1 MAKMTDD
8 QLRALTDAEMQDAS
22 AESGYGGLLAAAR
35 AKAEYYFQGLPKG
48 DLAPP
53 EVEGRSSVVDTTVAN
68 TVLGMHG
75 PLMKIFCG
83 TDNVVEFTETQPDD
97 EQKAKQATE
106 YLNYLL
112 RKKNPGY
119 MIIYTWIMDA
129 LKSKVGFIKVWWD
142 DAPVETAEE
151 YRGQTDVQLAILLD
165 DEEIEVT
172 AQRAYEDEAAAKQKA
187 SALEQAGQQLQQMA
201 AQVQQQSA
209 QNPQAAQQGMQQLQQ
224 AQQQFAAMQQQPVPM
239 LYDITVK
246 RTREGGRLCI
256 ENIPP
261 DEMFVSRSCK
271 DIDDNTFK
279 GHRVRRTVA
288 YLKERGYDTE
298 GMSFDDPAETPE
310 ARERDLLGLQSQLI
324 APAESEDKDSRL
336 VWLEECYVYADLDG
350 DGAALFKVMRA
361 GGKILDR
368 EKVDANPFV
377 DLASIPLPHQF
388 FGWSMADLAMPHQK
402 IKTSLKRSVLDNL
415 YLQVNGRYW
424 AVPEQVNIDDLL
436 NSRPGG
442 VVRVKNPQ
450 GVGRLDQGV
459 GDIASAMGMMEAAE
473 RDAEEATGYTR
484 QSQGGGMQVAQ
495 TATQSNIVTN
505 RADER
510 LELVARTM
518 AETGFARLF
527 KKMLRLVSQYQNK
540 AEQVKL
546 SGGWADVDP
555 REWTNQFDMSPG
567 VGLGT
572 GNKDQLVQHLMA
584 LKQSQ
589 VTALQIGYATP
600 ANLFAADKKLTEA
613 LGFRDADRF
622 FTDPAQMPQK
632 EPQQDPAVVKAQLD
646 AQARKEQLEF
656 EREKAQMLAQ
666 VELQAAEMK
675 AQAQMEVDR
684 NRQELEAQQQTVR
697 IQLEAEQA
705 ERDAQRRHDEQMAK
719 IEFEREKLAFEQW
732 KVNLQHDAD
741 IVKAQIAARAQSESL
756 AAAETQSNEDMAANG
771 NA

>member
-8 QLRALTDAEMQDAS
+8 ELRALTDAEMQDAS

-53 EVEGRSSVVDTTVAN
+53 EIEGRSSVVDTTVAN

-83 TDNVVEFTETQPDD
+83 TDHVVEFEGTTPDD
-97 EQKAKQATE
+97 EQKAKEATE

-119 MIIYTWIMDA
+119 MIIYTWIFDA

-142 DAPVETAEE
+142 DSPSVTTEE

-165 DEEIEVT
+165 DAAIEVT
-172 AQRAYEDEAAAKQKA
+172 GQRAYEDEEAAKQKA
-187 SALEQAGQQLQQMA
+187 KMLE
-201 AQVQQQSA
+201 
-209 QNPQAAQQGMQQLQQ
+209 QAAQQLTQMAAGDPNAYMQ
-224 AQQQFAAMQQQPVPM
+224 AQQQFAAMQAQPVPM

-246 RTREGGRLCI
+246 RTRKGGWLCI

-261 DEMFVSRSCK
+261 DEMMVSRSCK
-271 DIDDNTFK
+271 DIDDDTFK
-279 GHRVRRTVA
+279 GHRVRRTVG
-288 YLKERGYDTE
+288 YLKERGYDVSDI
-298 GMSFDDPAETPE
+298 SFDDPSQTAE
-310 ARERDLLGLQSQLI
+310 AAERDRYGLQAQLV
-324 APAESEDKDSRL
+324 APGEAQNPDARQ
-336 VWLEECYVYADLDG
+336 VWLEECYVHGNLDG
-350 DGAALFKVMRA
+350 DGPALFKVMRA
-361 GGKILDR
+361 GGKVLDR

-388 FGWSMADLAMPHQK
+388 FGWSPADLAMPHQK
-402 IKTSLKRSVLDNL
+402 LKTSLKRSVLDNL
-415 YLQVNGRYW
+415 YLQVNGRYF
-424 AVPEQVNIDDLL
+424 AVEQQVNIDDLL

-442 VVRVKNPQ
+442 IVRIKQQ
-450 GVGRLDQGV
+450 GAVGRLDQGV
-459 GDIASAMGMMEAAE
+459 GDIGSAMTMMESAE

-495 TATQSNIVTN
+495 TATQSNIITN

-527 KKMLRLVSQYQNK
+527 KKMLRLVTQYQNK
-540 AEQVKL
+540 REQVKL
-546 SGGWADVDP
+546 SGGWVDIDP
-555 REWTNQFDMSPG
+555 REWTNQFDLTPN

-589 VTALQIGYATP
+589 IQALQIGYATP
-600 ANLFAADKKLTEA
+600 ENLFAADKKLTEA
-613 LGFRDADRF
+613 LGFRNSDQF
-622 FTDPAQMPQK
+622 FTDPTKMPPKQ
-632 EPQQDPAVVKAQLD
+632 PVQDPAAIKAQLD
-646 AQARKEQLEF
+646 AQNRQAELQF

-666 VELQAAEMK
+666 VELHVADTK
-675 AQAQMEVDR
+675 ARAQMEVDR
-684 NRQELEAQQQTVR
+684 NRQELEAQQQQVR

-741 IVKAQIAARAQSESL
+741 IVKAQIAAQVKSEAL
-756 AAAETQSNEDMAANG
+756 TAAEDQSSKDMAANG

>member
-8 QLRALTDAEMQDAS
+8 ELRALTDAEMQDAS
-22 AESGYGGLLAAAR
+22 AEAGYGGLLAAAR
-35 AKAEYYFQGLPKG
+35 AKSEYYFQGLAKG

-53 EVEGRSSVVDTTVAN
+53 EIEGRSSVVDTTVAN

-83 TDNVVEFTETQPDD
+83 TDHVVEFAETHPDD

-142 DAPVETAEE
+142 DAPVETTEE

-165 DEEIEVT
+165 DGEIEVT
-172 AQRAYEDEAAAKQKA
+172 GQRAYVDEDAAKQRA
-187 SALEQAGQQLQQMA
+187 QMLEQAAQQLQQMA
-201 AQVQQQSA
+201 AGDPQQFA
-209 QNPQAAQQGMQQLQQ
+209 Q
-224 AQQQFAAMQQQPVPM
+224 AQQQFAAMQQQPELM

-246 RTREGGRLCI
+246 RTRKGGRLCI

-271 DIDDNTFK
+271 DIDDETFK
-279 GHRVRRTVA
+279 GHRVRRTVG
-288 YLKERGYDTE
+288 YLRDRGYDVDDI
-298 GMSFDDPAETPE
+298 SFEDPSQTAES
-310 ARERDLLGLQSQLI
+310 AERDRYGLQAMLT
-324 APAESEDKDSRL
+324 APGEAQDPDARQ
-336 VWLEECYVYADLDG
+336 VWLEECYVHGNLDG
-350 DGAALFKVMRA
+350 DGPALFKVMRA
-361 GGKILDR
+361 GGQILDR

-388 FGWSMADLAMPHQK
+388 FGWSPADLAMPHQK

-424 AVPEQVNIDDLL
+424 AVPDQVNIDDLL

-459 GDIASAMGMMEAAE
+459 GDIGSAMTMMEAAE

-546 SGGWADVDP
+546 SGGWVDVDP
-555 REWTNQFDMSPG
+555 REWTNQFDMAPG

-622 FTDPAQMPQK
+622 FTDPTQMPQK
-632 EPQQDPAVVKAQLD
+632 QEQQDPAMVKAQLD
-646 AQARKEQLEF
+646 AQARKDQLQF

-666 VELQAAEMK
+666 VDLQAAEMK
-675 AQAQMEVDR
+675 ARAQMEVDR

-741 IVKAQIAARAQSESL
+741 IVKAQIAAQQQSASL
-756 AAAETQSNEDMAANG
+756 EAAETQSNQDMAANG

>member
-8 QLRALTDAEMQDAS
+8 ELRALTDAEMQDAS

-35 AKAEYYFQGLPKG
+35 AKAEYYFQGIPKG

-53 EVEGRSSVVDTTVAN
+53 EIEGRSSVVDTTVAN

-83 TDNVVEFTETQPDD
+83 TDHVVEFEGTTPDD
-97 EQKAKQATE
+97 EQKAKEATE

-119 MIIYTWIMDA
+119 MIIYTWIFDA
-129 LKSKVGFIKVWWD
+129 LKSKVGFVKVWWD
-142 DAPVETAEE
+142 DSPSETTEE
-151 YRGQTDVQLAILLD
+151 YRGQTDVQLAILLED
-165 DEEIEVT
+165 AEIEIT
-172 AQRAYEDEAAAKQKA
+172 GQRAYEDEEAANQKA
-187 SALEQAGQQLQQMA
+187 KMLE
-201 AQVQQQSA
+201 
-209 QNPQAAQQGMQQLQQ
+209 QAAQQLTQMAAGDPNAYMQ
-224 AQQQFAAMQQQPVPM
+224 AQQQFAAMQAQPVPM

-246 RTREGGRLCI
+246 RTRKGGWLCI

-261 DEMFVSRSCK
+261 DEMFVSRACK
-271 DIDDNTFK
+271 DIDDDTFK
-279 GHRVRRTVA
+279 GHRVRRTVG
-288 YLKERGYDTE
+288 YLKERGYDVSDI
-298 GMSFDDPAETPE
+298 SFDEPSQTAE
-310 ARERDLLGLQSQLI
+310 AAERDRYGLQAQLV
-324 APAESEDKDSRL
+324 APGEAQDPDARQ
-336 VWLEECYVYADLDG
+336 VWLEECYVHGNLDG
-350 DGAALFKVMRA
+350 DGPALFKVMRA

-388 FGWSMADLAMPHQK
+388 FGWSPADLAMPHQK
-402 IKTSLKRSVLDNL
+402 LKTSLKRSVLDNL

-424 AVPEQVNIDDLL
+424 ADPQQVNIDDLL

-442 VVRVKNPQ
+442 IVRVKNPAA
-450 GVGRLDQGV
+450 VGRLDQGG
-459 GDIASAMGMMEAAE
+459 GDIGSAMTMMEAAE

-495 TATQSNIVTN
+495 TATQSNIITN

-527 KKMLRLVSQYQNK
+527 RKMLRLVTQYQNK
-540 AEQVKL
+540 RERVKL
-546 SGGWADVDP
+546 SGGWTDIDP
-555 REWTNQFDMSPG
+555 REWTNQFDLTPS

-572 GNKDQLVQHLMA
+572 GNKDQMVQHLMA

-589 VTALQIGYATP
+589 VQALQIGYATP
-600 ANLFAADKKLTEA
+600 ENLFAADRKLTEA
-613 LGFRDADRF
+613 LGFRDADRY
-622 FTDPAQMPQK
+622 FTDPSKMPAKQ
-632 EPQQDPAVVKAQLD
+632 PPPDPATVKAQLD
-646 AQARKEQLEF
+646 AQSRQAELQF

-666 VELQAAEMK
+666 VELQVADTK
-675 AQAQMEVDR
+675 ARAQMEVDR
-684 NRQELEAQQQTVR
+684 NRQELEAQQQQMR

-705 ERDAQRRHDEQMAK
+705 ERDAQRRHDEQLAK

-732 KVNLQHDAD
+732 KINLQHDAD
-741 IVKAQIAARAQSESL
+741 IVKAQIAAQQQSESL
-756 AAAETQSNEDMAANG
+756 AVAEAQSNQDMAADG

>member
-22 AESGYGGLLAAAR
+22 AEAGYGGLLAAAR
-35 AKAEYYFQGLPKG
+35 AKAEYYFQGIPKG

-53 EVEGRSSVVDTTVAN
+53 EIEGRSSVVDTTVAN

-83 TDNVVEFTETQPDD
+83 TDHVVEFEATHPDD
-97 EQKAKQATE
+97 EPKAKQATE
-106 YLNYLL
+106 YLNHLL

-119 MIIYTWIMDA
+119 MIIYTWIFDA

-142 DAPVETAEE
+142 DAPVETTEE

-165 DEEIEVT
+165 DAEIEVT
-172 AQRAYEDEAAAKQKA
+172 GQRSYPDEDAAKQR
-187 SALEQAGQQLQQMA
+187 EQMLQ
-201 AQVQQQSA
+201 
-209 QNPQAAQQGMQQLQQ
+209 QAAQQLTQMAAGDPNQYAQ
-224 AQQQFAAMQQQPVPM
+224 AQQQFAAMQAQPVPM
-239 LYDITVK
+239 LYDVTVK
-246 RTREGGRLCI
+246 ITRKGGRLCI

-261 DEMFVSRSCK
+261 DEMMVSRSCK

-279 GHRVRRTVA
+279 GHRVRRTVG
-288 YLKERGYDTE
+288 YLKERDYDVE
-298 GMSFDDPAETPE
+298 GLSFDDPAETQE
-310 ARERDLLGLQSQLI
+310 ARERDVFGLQSQLI
-324 APAESEDKDSRL
+324 APAEAQDEDSRL

-350 DGAALFKVMRA
+350 DGPALFKVMRA

-388 FGWSMADLAMPHQK
+388 FGWSPADLAMPHQK
-402 IKTSLKRSVLDNL
+402 LKTSLKRSVLDNL
-415 YLQVNGRYW
+415 YLQVNGRYF
-424 AVPEQVNIDDLL
+424 AVADQVNIDDLL

-442 VVRVKNPQ
+442 VVRIKQ
-450 GVGRLDQGV
+450 AGAVGRLDQGT
-459 GDIASAMGMMEAAE
+459 GDIGSAMTMMEAAE

-495 TATQSNIVTN
+495 TATQSNILTN

-527 KKMLRLVSQYQNK
+527 KKMLRLVTQYQNK
-540 AEQVKL
+540 ADQVKL
-546 SGGWADVDP
+546 SGGWANIDP
-555 REWTNQFDMSPG
+555 REWTNQFDLTPN

-572 GNKDQLVQHLMA
+572 GNKDQLIQHLTV
-584 LKQSQ
+584 LGQKQVQ
-589 VTALQIGYATP
+589 ALQIGYATP
-600 ANLFAADKKLTEA
+600 ENLFATDKKLAEA

-622 FTDPAQMPQK
+622 FTDPSKMPTKQ
-632 EPQQDPAVVKAQLD
+632 PQQDPAVVKAQLD
-646 AQARKEQLEF
+646 DQAHQ
-656 EREKAQMLAQ
+656 REMQYKA
-666 VELQAAEMK
+666 QAAEADRQAAMQT
-675 AQAQMEVDR
+675 AQINAQVQMQVDR
-684 NRQELEAQQQTVR
+684 NRQELEAQQQ
-697 IQLEAEQA
+697 QLKAEHEQNLA
-705 ERDAQRRHDEQMAK
+705 AIREQHAHEQQLARLDLQREQMA
-719 IEFEREKLAFEQW
+719 FEKY
-732 KVNLQHDAD
+732 KVDLQAQTAIVTAQISARQQGDAD
-741 IVKAQIAARAQSESL
+741 L
-756 AAAETQSNEDMAANG
+756 AAAEEAANQGAADG

>member
-8 QLRALTDAEMQDAS
+8 ELRALTDAEMQDAS

-53 EVEGRSSVVDTTVAN
+53 EIEGRSSVVDTTVAN

-83 TDNVVEFTETQPDD
+83 TDHVVEFEGTHPDD

-106 YLNYLL
+106 YLNHIL

-119 MIIYTWIMDA
+119 MIIYTWIFDA

-142 DAPVETAEE
+142 DAPVETTEE

-172 AQRAYEDEAAAKQKA
+172 GQRSYEDEDAAKQKA
-187 SALEQAGQQLQQMA
+187 KALEQAGQQLQQMGQ
-201 AQVQQQSA
+201 QVQQQAA
-209 QNPQAAQQGMQQLQQ
+209 QDPQAAQQGAQQFQQ

-246 RTREGGRLCI
+246 RTRKGGRLCI

-261 DEMFVSRSCK
+261 DEMFVSRTCK
-271 DIDDNTFK
+271 DIDDDTFK
-279 GHRVRRTVA
+279 GHRVRRTVG
-288 YLKERGYDTE
+288 YLRDRGYDVE
-298 GMSFDDPAETPE
+298 DLSFDDPTETQE
-310 ARERDLLGLQSQLI
+310 ARERDVFGLQTQLI
-324 APAESEDKDSRL
+324 APAEAQAPDSRL
-336 VWLEECYVYADLDG
+336 VWLEECYVHADLDG
-350 DGAALFKVMRA
+350 DGPALFKVMRA
-361 GGKILDR
+361 GGQILDR

-388 FGWSMADLAMPHQK
+388 FGWSPADLAMPHQK
-402 IKTSLKRSVLDNL
+402 LKTSLKRSVLDNL

-424 AVPEQVNIDDLL
+424 AVNSEVNLDDLL

-442 VVRVKNPQ
+442 VVRVKQPSS
-450 GVGRLDQGV
+450 VGRLDQGV
-459 GDIASAMGMMEAAE
+459 GDIGSAMTMMESAE

-527 KKMLRLVSQYQNK
+527 RKMLRLVTQYQNK
-540 AEQVKL
+540 PEQVKL
-546 SGGWADVDP
+546 TGGWVDVDP
-555 REWTNQFDMSPG
+555 REWTNQFDLTPN

-572 GNKDQLVQHLMA
+572 GNKDQLVQHLSV
-584 LKQSQ
+584 LGQKQVQ
-589 VTALQIGYATP
+589 ALQIGYATP
-600 ANLFAADKKLTEA
+600 DNLYATDKKLAEA

-622 FTDPAQMPQK
+622 FTDPSKMPPK
-632 EPQQDPAVVKAQLD
+632 PPQQDPATVKAQLD
-646 AQARKEQLEF
+646 DQAHQ
-656 EREKAQMLAQ
+656 REMQYKAQQAEADRQATIQTAQ
-666 VELQAAEMK
+666 INAD
-675 AQAQMEVDR
+675 AQKQVDQ
-684 NRQELEAQQQTVR
+684 NRQELEAQQQALKAQHEQ
-697 IQLEAEQA
+697 QLAAMREQYA
-705 ERDAQRRHDEQMAK
+705 HEQQLARLDLQREQMA
-719 IEFEREKLAFEQW
+719 FEKYKAD
-732 KVNLQHDAD
+732 LQAETA
-741 IVKAQIAARAQSESL
+741 IVTAQIAARQQGDAAL
-756 AAAETQSNEDMAANG
+756 AAAEETANQGAANG